1 MDRNRE
7 FQAEISDAIH
17 NEYGIRK
24 KIITTCNPQANSMV
38 ERVHQTVHNMIQSL
52 NVRGKKNIDPDFGWP
67 GLLSAIRQAVIG
79 TVHTTNRATPTQ
91 LVFGRDAILNVNFQA
106 DWEYLKL
113 QKLKQIK
120 HNNRRENAKRIPHQY
135 AVGDEVMM

>member
-1 MDRNRE
+1 MDCGRE
-7 FQAEISDAIH
+7 FQAEVSDAIH
-17 NEYGIRK
+17 NEYDIRK
-24 KIITTCNPQANSMV
+24 KIITTRNPQANSMV
-38 ERVHQTVHNMIQSL
+38 ERVHQTVHNMIRSL

-67 GLLSAIRQAVIG
+67 GLLSAICQAVIG

-120 HNNRRENAKRIPHQY
+120 HNNHRENAKRIPHQY
-135 AVGDEVMM
+135 AVGDEVMI